1 MFYTVKSNMI
11 PLLYATVI
19 NSMMVDIYVKNTIL
33 WSIIVFVLQCVIFIV
48 YASRTEK
55 PYSYPTY
62 YLILLMVA
70 LTAVLAPP
78 YVSGAGM
85 KEFVQWLV
93 INDGTSN
100 PFFFVS
106 FLALTNL
113 VLGSLVYYCT
123 VLHQRILLNF
133 LIVMIPFLFYY
144 KVSQTLPNTYIV
156 VLCILFLGVVVYGKH
171 QSFTE
176 TEHVIIDK
184 KCKWYL
190 ILFMAMMCMPALLVP
205 KTLTTPFP
213 LLKNLQRGLI
223 IDMKSYGNHHES
235 SADAQSTQDAQTM
248 LFFVRGTEPMY
259 LKRETFDYY
268 NPKLNHWE
276 KQDKERYLPQS
287 LPDEDW
293 QTFYQMVVQEAKKHP
308 EFKKKYNIDI
318 AGLEAVKFKK
328 MSATVMGSD
337 DAMST
342 LLHPQN
348 TKNVKPLQDGIYT
361 FQRNKE
367 DMIYV
372 TPAMSPV
379 HYTLTYDIE
388 EKDGNEA
395 IVKLIKQL
403 NPTTY
408 RELTQ
413 ELLQNTGYQTPAI
426 PDTNNPNSTIHI
438 SSYVKS
444 LALDITKE
452 CFSDYEKAKAL
463 EAFFHKGDFQYDL
476 TVHSAETGIDHFLST
491 SKKGS
496 CSDYATA
503 MSLMAQSIGL
513 PTRYTEGF
521 QVTEYNEQAKL
532 YNVRVADSHAFPEI
546 YIAGRGWTIF
556 EPTVS
561 LEIQPEVKQSVWEQ
575 WKSSNIFALPTFFK
589 IMGAAILVLCIVMLF
604 TKLLREVF
612 FRIRLRIVSSNRAIV
627 LIYNRIWKMM
637 LEKSNQKVVL
647 DSDVFVEKIREQHG
661 YDCSELAQDYDSI
674 IYGKNTVYK
683 TSKKK
688 AIKSYRSIY
697 RLM

>member
-33 WSIIVFVLQCVIFIV
+33 WSIIIFVLQCVIFIV

-379 HYTLTYDIE
+379 HYTLT
-388 EKDGNEA
+388 
-395 IVKLIKQL
+395 
-403 NPTTY
+403 
-408 RELTQ
+408 
-413 ELLQNTGYQTPAI
+413 
-426 PDTNNPNSTIHI
+426 
-438 SSYVKS
+438 
-444 LALDITKE
+444 
-452 CFSDYEKAKAL
+452 
-463 EAFFHKGDFQYDL
+463 
-476 TVHSAETGIDHFLST
+476 
-491 SKKGS
+491 
-496 CSDYATA
+496 
-503 MSLMAQSIGL
+503 
-513 PTRYTEGF
+513 
-521 QVTEYNEQAKL
+521 
-532 YNVRVADSHAFPEI
+532 
-546 YIAGRGWTIF
+546 
-556 EPTVS
+556 
-561 LEIQPEVKQSVWEQ
+561 
-575 WKSSNIFALPTFFK
+575 
-589 IMGAAILVLCIVMLF
+589 
-604 TKLLREVF
+604 
-612 FRIRLRIVSSNRAIV
+612 
-627 LIYNRIWKMM
+627 
-637 LEKSNQKVVL
+637 
-647 DSDVFVEKIREQHG
+647 
-661 YDCSELAQDYDSI
+661 
-674 IYGKNTVYK
+674 
-683 TSKKK
+683 
-688 AIKSYRSIY
+688 
-697 RLM
+697 